1 MTRNISFVFM
11 GTPDFAVPTL
21 RTLYK
26 EGLHPKLVVT
36 QPDRPKGRGRKSLP
50 PPVKNVAL
58 ELGCE
63 VVQPTSMSDSEFRSR
78 LFSIEPDFFI
88 VVAYGHF
95 IPVDLLALPKIAPI
109 NLHASLL
116 PKYRGA
122 APIQRAI
129 MNGEAETGV
138 TTMRMDRGMDTGDIL
153 LTEKTVIASQDTSG
167 SLHDRLAEMGG
178 ELVFKTMK
186 GLLAGRLTPIAQD
199 NDRATHAPM
208 LKKNEGRIDWT
219 LPVSRIFCMIRG
231 VTPWP
236 GAFTFHNDLRL
247 KIHRACPILEA
258 VPEPPGTV
266 LKTFPDELRI
276 STGNGVLKVL
286 EIQGASGKRLSVQ
299 DFMRGYRLNPGDRL
313 S

>member
-1 MTRNISFVFM
+1 MTRNTSFVFM

-21 RTLYK
+21 QTLVR
-26 EGLHPKLVVT
+26 EGLKPALVVT
-36 QPDRPKGRGRKSLP
+36 QPDRPKGRGRKPLP
-50 PPVKNVAL
+50 PPVKTAAL

-63 VVQPTSMSDSEFRSR
+63 VMQPEKVSDAAFQDRLSSISPEF
-78 LFSIEPDFFI
+78 FV
-88 VVAYGHF
+88 VVAYGHLLSTE
-95 IPVDLLALPKIAPI
+95 LLALPTIAPI

-153 LTEKTVIASQDTSG
+153 LFEKTAIEPSDTSG
-167 SLHDRLAEMGG
+167 TLHDRLANMGG
-178 ELVFKTMK
+178 ALVLETME
-186 GLLAGRLTPIAQD
+186 GMRSGRITPAQQD
-199 NDRATHAPM
+199 HRKATYAPM
-208 LKKNEGRIDWT
+208 LKKSDGHIDWS
-219 LPVSRIFCMIRG
+219 LPVSRIFCQIRG

-236 GAFTFHNDLRL
+236 GAFTLHGDFRL
-247 KIHRACPILEA
+247 KIHRARPILEP
-258 VPEPPGTV
+258 VPQPPGTV

-276 STGNGVLKVL
+276 ATGNGVLQVL
-286 EIQGASGKRLSVQ
+286 EIQGASGKRLPVQ
-299 DFMRGYRLNPGDRL
+299 EFLRGYPLNPGNRL